1 MDFDDISTNDV
12 TNIDPNSGEQIE
24 DFLFLDADSKNEQYI
39 SLKDCVIFLLD
50 CSPSMHNLFI
60 DTNNDNKKTTA
71 ITTVLTVAE
80 NFLKTK
86 IITNEKDLFGLLLYD
101 TSKTNNEMNFE
112 SVNQL
117 IPISS
122 PDANLIK
129 KIKIFEQNTNPELC
143 PETFNDTLKEH
154 FDSKK
159 DINKCFLSN
168 ALWICHSIL
177 KTYDKKNYNRRIFLF
192 TDNDNPLN
200 NDMTERN
207 LVFQHAKDMLENDI
221 IIELFPMNFKD
232 RFDLSKFYI
241 NVIPY
246 NEDTY
251 NIDNNENNNKT
262 ENKNSN
268 ATAYILNMEQCSN
281 RIRELTK
288 RIRQKEIKKR
298 TLGKCPLYITN
309 NLKIYMNL
317 YSTLKKSNKGRSY
330 NIDARSN
337 KLLNSINMMTC
348 KDTGTDLYPNQIGT
362 YQLYGNKKIK
372 FSKNDMLKIKSLE
385 EPGMKLLGFKSIDSI
400 KPYYNIR
407 ESYFLY
413 PNEVFSSG
421 SSQLVDAFIK
431 QLSNKNKCMIIKF
444 VAREGSLIKICALI
458 PQKESFDEDFFQT
471 PPGFNMIVL
480 PFADDIRSNSD
491 IMSKIDMSK
500 INNKITVEQSELTKK
515 LIKKMNISFDCRN
528 FENYSLQKFYST
540 LQALALEENETEEI
554 DDLIQP
560 DNEGLKK
567 VLKGIDVEFRKS
579 FFKGSE
585 KGKYDENESKK
596 NGKKRKGKKEGDVD
610 ENYNN
615 KKKNVDDMDVDD
627 EDPNKYSDSN
637 LRLMCDNNKLNKLTT
652 MELKQICKI
661 KDISTKG
668 KKKSDLIESLKSYLN
683 GDDDE

>member
-251 NIDNNENNNKT
+251 NIDNNENNKT

-610 ENYNN
+610 ENNN

>member
-143 PETFNDTLKEH
+143 PETYNDTLKEH

-251 NIDNNENNNKT
+251 NIDNNENNKT

-610 ENYNN
+610 ENNN

>member
-12 TNIDPNSGEQIE
+12 TNLDPNSGEPIE

-60 DTNNDNKKTTA
+60 DTNNENKKTTA

-143 PETFNDTLKEH
+143 PETYNETLKEH

-246 NEDTY
+246 NEDNY
-251 NIDNNENNNKT
+251 NIDNNENND
-262 ENKNSN
+262 NKNSN

-317 YSTLKKSNKGRSY
+317 YSTLKKANKGRSY

-528 FENYSLQKFYST
+528 FENFSLQKFYST

-560 DNEGLKK
+560 DNEGLNK

-585 KGKYDENESKK
+585 KGKYDENEGKK

>member
-251 NIDNNENNNKT
+251 NIDNNENNKT

-560 DNEGLKK
+560 DNEGLNK

-610 ENYNN
+610 ENN

>member
-1 MDFDDISTNDV
+1 MDFDDISTNEA
-12 TNIDPNSGEQIE
+12 TNLDPNSSDQIE

-60 DTNNDNKKTTA
+60 DSNNENKKTTA

-112 SVNQL
+112 AVNQL
-117 IPISS
+117 IPIST

-143 PETFNDTLKEH
+143 PETYNDTLKEH
-154 FDSKK
+154 FNSKK
-159 DINKCFLSN
+159 DVNKCFLSN

-246 NEDTY
+246 NEDNY
-251 NIDNNENNNKT
+251 NVENNNENKNEN
-262 ENKNSN
+262 NKNSN

-317 YSTLKKSNKGRSY
+317 YSTLKKANKGRSY

-372 FSKNDMLKIKSLE
+372 FSKAEMLKIKSLE

-413 PNEVFSSG
+413 PNEIFSSG

-491 IMSKIDMSK
+491 IMSKIDINKM
-500 INNKITVEQSELTKK
+500 NNKITVEQSELTKK

-528 FENYSLQKFYST
+528 FENFSLQKFYST

-560 DNEGLKK
+560 DNEGLNK

-585 KGKYDENESKK
+585 KGKYDENENKK
-596 NGKKRKGKKEGDVD
+596 NGKKRKGKKEGEFD
-610 ENYNN
+610 ENNNN
-615 KKKNVDDMDVDD
+615 KKKNFDDMDVDE

>member
-251 NIDNNENNNKT
+251 NIDNNENNKT

-610 ENYNN
+610 ENN

>member
-1 MDFDDISTNDV
+1 
-12 TNIDPNSGEQIE
+12 
-24 DFLFLDADSKNEQYI
+24 
-39 SLKDCVIFLLD
+39 
-50 CSPSMHNLFI
+50 
-60 DTNNDNKKTTA
+60 
-71 ITTVLTVAE
+71 
-80 NFLKTK
+80 
-86 IITNEKDLFGLLLYD
+86 
-101 TSKTNNEMNFE
+101 
-112 SVNQL
+112 
-117 IPISS
+117 
-122 PDANLIK
+122 
-129 KIKIFEQNTNPELC
+129 
-143 PETFNDTLKEH
+143 
-154 FDSKK
+154 
-159 DINKCFLSN
+159 
-168 ALWICHSIL
+168 
-177 KTYDKKNYNRRIFLF
+177 
-192 TDNDNPLN
+192 
-200 NDMTERN
+200 
-207 LVFQHAKDMLENDI
+207 
-221 IIELFPMNFKD
+221 
-232 RFDLSKFYI
+232 
-241 NVIPY
+241 
-246 NEDTY
+246 
-251 NIDNNENNNKT
+251 
-262 ENKNSN
+262 
-268 ATAYILNMEQCSN
+268 
-281 RIRELTK
+281 
-288 RIRQKEIKKR
+288 
-298 TLGKCPLYITN
+298 
-309 NLKIYMNL
+309 
-317 YSTLKKSNKGRSY
+317 
-330 NIDARSN
+330 
-337 KLLNSINMMTC
+337 MMTC

-528 FENYSLQKFYST
+528 FENFSLQKFYST

-610 ENYNN
+610 ENNN

>member
-1 MDFDDISTNDV
+1 MDFDDISTNEA
-12 TNIDPNSGEQIE
+12 TNLDANSGDQIE

-50 CSPSMHNLFI
+50 CSPSMHNLFT
-60 DTNNDNKKTTA
+60 DTNNENKKTTA

-143 PETFNDTLKEH
+143 PETYIDTLKEH
-154 FDSKK
+154 FNCKK
-159 DINKCFLSN
+159 DVNKCFLSN

-246 NEDTY
+246 NEDNY
-251 NIDNNENNNKT
+251 NIDNNNENKND
-262 ENKNSN
+262 KNSN

-362 YQLYGNKKIK
+362 YQLYGNKKVK
-372 FSKNDMLKIKSLE
+372 FSKSDMLKIKSLE

-413 PNEVFSSG
+413 PNEIFSSG

-491 IMSKIDMSK
+491 IMSKIDINKM
-500 INNKITVEQSELTKK
+500 NNKITVEQSELTKK

-528 FENYSLQKFYST
+528 FENFSLQKFYST

-560 DNEGLKK
+560 DNEGLNK

-596 NGKKRKGKKEGDVD
+596 NGKKRKGKKEGEFD
-610 ENYNN
+610 ENNNN
-615 KKKNVDDMDVDD
+615 KKKNFDEMDVDE

-683 GDDDE
+683 GDDDD

>member
-1 MDFDDISTNDV
+1 
-12 TNIDPNSGEQIE
+12 
-24 DFLFLDADSKNEQYI
+24 
-39 SLKDCVIFLLD
+39 
-50 CSPSMHNLFI
+50 
-60 DTNNDNKKTTA
+60 
-71 ITTVLTVAE
+71 
-80 NFLKTK
+80 
-86 IITNEKDLFGLLLYD
+86 
-101 TSKTNNEMNFE
+101 
-112 SVNQL
+112 
-117 IPISS
+117 
-122 PDANLIK
+122 
-129 KIKIFEQNTNPELC
+129 
-143 PETFNDTLKEH
+143 
-154 FDSKK
+154 
-159 DINKCFLSN
+159 
-168 ALWICHSIL
+168 
-177 KTYDKKNYNRRIFLF
+177 
-192 TDNDNPLN
+192 
-200 NDMTERN
+200 
-207 LVFQHAKDMLENDI
+207 
-221 IIELFPMNFKD
+221 
-232 RFDLSKFYI
+232 
-241 NVIPY
+241 
-246 NEDTY
+246 
-251 NIDNNENNNKT
+251 
-262 ENKNSN
+262 
-268 ATAYILNMEQCSN
+268 MEQCSN

-317 YSTLKKSNKGRSY
+317 YSTLKKANKGRSY

-528 FENYSLQKFYST
+528 FENFSLQKFYST

-560 DNEGLKK
+560 DNEGLNK

-585 KGKYDENESKK
+585 KGKYDENEGKK

>member
-12 TNIDPNSGEQIE
+12 TNLDPNSGEPIE

-60 DTNNDNKKTTA
+60 DTNNENKKTTA

-251 NIDNNENNNKT
+251 NIDNNENNKT

-610 ENYNN
+610 ENNN

>member
-143 PETFNDTLKEH
+143 PETYNDTLKEH

-251 NIDNNENNNKT
+251 YIDNNENNKT

-554 DDLIQP
+554 DG
-560 DNEGLKK
+560 ERK
-567 VLKGIDVEFRKS
+567 V
-579 FFKGSE
+579 
-585 KGKYDENESKK
+585 
-596 NGKKRKGKKEGDVD
+596 
-610 ENYNN
+610 
-615 KKKNVDDMDVDD
+615 
-627 EDPNKYSDSN
+627 
-637 LRLMCDNNKLNKLTT
+637 
-652 MELKQICKI
+652 
-661 KDISTKG
+661 
-668 KKKSDLIESLKSYLN
+668 
-683 GDDDE
+683 

>member
-12 TNIDPNSGEQIE
+12 TNLDPNSGEPIE

-60 DTNNDNKKTTA
+60 DTNNENKKTTA

-143 PETFNDTLKEH
+143 PETYNETLKEH

-246 NEDTY
+246 NEDNY
-251 NIDNNENNNKT
+251 NIDNNEKND
-262 ENKNSN
+262 NKNSN

-317 YSTLKKSNKGRSY
+317 YSTLKKANKGRSY

-528 FENYSLQKFYST
+528 FENFSLQKFYST

-560 DNEGLKK
+560 DNEGLNK

-585 KGKYDENESKK
+585 KGKYDENEGKK

>member
-1 MDFDDISTNDV
+1 MDFDDISTNEA
-12 TNIDPNSGEQIE
+12 TNLDGNSGDQIE

-50 CSPSMHNLFI
+50 CSPSMHNLFT
-60 DTNNDNKKTTA
+60 DTNNENKKTTA

-143 PETFNDTLKEH
+143 PETYIDTLKEH
-154 FDSKK
+154 FNCKK
-159 DINKCFLSN
+159 DVNKCFLSN

-246 NEDTY
+246 NEDNY
-251 NIDNNENNNKT
+251 NIDNNNENKND
-262 ENKNSN
+262 KNSN

-362 YQLYGNKKIK
+362 YQLYGNKKVK
-372 FSKNDMLKIKSLE
+372 FSKSDMLKIKSLE

-413 PNEVFSSG
+413 PNEIFSSG

-491 IMSKIDMSK
+491 IMSKIDINKM
-500 INNKITVEQSELTKK
+500 NNKITVEQSELTKK

-528 FENYSLQKFYST
+528 FENFSLQKFYST

-560 DNEGLKK
+560 DNEGLNK

-596 NGKKRKGKKEGDVD
+596 NGKKRKGKKEGEFD
-610 ENYNN
+610 ENNNN
-615 KKKNVDDMDVDD
+615 KKKNFDEMDVDE

-683 GDDDE
+683 GDDDD

>member
-12 TNIDPNSGEQIE
+12 TNLDPNSGEPIE

-60 DTNNDNKKTTA
+60 DTNNENKKTTA

-143 PETFNDTLKEH
+143 PETYNETLKEH

-246 NEDTY
+246 NEDNY
-251 NIDNNENNNKT
+251 NIDNNEKND
-262 ENKNSN
+262 NKNSN

-317 YSTLKKSNKGRSY
+317 YSTLKKANKGRSY

-528 FENYSLQKFYST
+528 FENFSLQKFYST

-560 DNEGLKK
+560 DNEGLNK

-585 KGKYDENESKK
+585 KGKYDENEGKK

-652 MELKQICKI
+652 MELKQICKL

>member
-12 TNIDPNSGEQIE
+12 TNLDPNSGEPIE

-60 DTNNDNKKTTA
+60 DTNNENKKTTA

-143 PETFNDTLKEH
+143 PETYNETLKEH

-246 NEDTY
+246 NEDNY
-251 NIDNNENNNKT
+251 NIDNNEKND
-262 ENKNSN
+262 NKNSN

-317 YSTLKKSNKGRSY
+317 YSTLKKANKGRSY

-528 FENYSLQKFYST
+528 FENFSLQKFYST

-560 DNEGLKK
+560 DNEGLNK

>member
-251 NIDNNENNNKT
+251 NIDNNENNKT

-528 FENYSLQKFYST
+528 FENFSLQKFYST

-560 DNEGLKK
+560 DNEGLNK

-610 ENYNN
+610 ENNN

>member
-251 NIDNNENNNKT
+251 NIDNNENNKT

-610 ENYNN
+610 ENNN

-652 MELKQICKI
+652 M
-661 KDISTKG
+661 
-668 KKKSDLIESLKSYLN
+668 
-683 GDDDE
+683 